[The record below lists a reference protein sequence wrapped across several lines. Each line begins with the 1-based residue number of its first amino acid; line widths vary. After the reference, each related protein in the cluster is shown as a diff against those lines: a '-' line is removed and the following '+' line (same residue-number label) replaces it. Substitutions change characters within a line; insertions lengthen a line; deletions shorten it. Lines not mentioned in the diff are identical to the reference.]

1 MSEAAALMD
10 RLPALGEKESQF
22 DPKQSYRKLHCTFS
36 LMPLPDIC
44 LLY

>member
-22 DPKQSYRKLHCTFS
+22 DTLQ
-36 LMPLPDIC
+36 PLAASS
-44 LLY
+44 